1 MIIST
6 DIQCIH
12 GRHDKARMD
21 EIQRKIKLIINIIIY
36 GLDTEA
42 ALSLFFFFSEY
53 KLEINPKPLMA
64 FYRLVALI

>member
-1 MIIST
+1 MIFIT

-42 ALSLFFFFSEY
+42 ALSLFFFLASTNW
-53 KLEINPKPLMA
+53 I
-64 FYRLVALI
+64 